1 MHTISLNFAVNF
13 ERMWAKIA
21 SFIIRNR
28 LFLLLLLV
36 IGTGFMGYHASQV
49 KMAYDLPRVIPTTDE
64 AYKEYQDF
72 KETYQ
77 SDGNFVVIGVQNP
90 NLFSLDFF
98 NEWYDLHNRLKEL
111 EGVVEVTSLIST
123 RNLKKQPDEKA
134 FEINQLFANKPQSQ
148 NKLDSQKRNLHKLPF
163 YEELYYNQTT
173 RATFMALEL
182 EKDLLNSANRE
193 NKINEIRDTA
203 ESFSEETGVKVRY
216 SGIPYIRSIRSGK
229 IKQELTLFSVF
240 AVLMTSLFL
249 VIFFRSVYAVVFPL
263 VVIAIVIISVLG
275 TIDLVGYRITI
286 LTGLIPPL
294 IVIIGIPN
302 FIYFL
307 NKYHNEYHK
316 HGNKMRAVT
325 RMVQKIGIVIF
336 LTNFTTAIGFGVL
349 FFTNSPIL
357 REFGLVA
364 SINVAVTFIVSIISI
379 PAVFSILPAPSSRQ
393 TKYLQNPWMQKIIG
407 FFITL
412 ITQHRYKVYL
422 TAISLTIAAIIGLS
436 QLRAVGYILDDIPQ
450 DDQLQQDLNF
460 FERHFKGIMPFEVL
474 VNTGQENGLRKLDN
488 LEKIGEFQDSL
499 NQFDEFA
506 RSISM
511 VNFIK
516 FTNQAFHSGNPK
528 AYELPS
534 SRDRTF
540 LMPYIRSMRDTGAL
554 NRRLVDSNNQV
565 ARISTRIEDIGSVK
579 LRESLNE
586 LKAIADSVF
595 TGKATSVTF
604 TGTSLL
610 FLKKNSYLIESLVYS
625 LLLAFSLVSII
636 MGILFRK
643 FRMVW
648 ISLLPNF
655 VPLLIT
661 AGLMGLLGLALK
673 PSTVLVFSIA
683 FGISVDDALH
693 YLVKYRQELENH
705 DWDIARTVEVTMH
718 ETGVSMI
725 YTSVVLFFGF
735 AIFYPSSFGGTSSL
749 GMLTSITLMVALCT
763 NLILLPSLILSFD
776 KKKRLPRNISD

>member
-1 MHTISLNFAVNF
+1 
-13 ERMWAKIA
+13 
-21 SFIIRNR
+21 
-28 LFLLLLLV
+28 
-36 IGTGFMGYHASQV
+36 MGYHASQV
-49 KMAYDLPRVIPTTDE
+49 RMAYDLPRVIPTTDE
-64 AYKEYQDF
+64 TYKEYQDF

-77 SDGNFVVIGVQNP
+77 SDGNFVMIGVQNP
-90 NLFSLDFF
+90 NLFSLYFF
-98 NEWYDLHNRLKEL
+98 NEWYDLHKRLEKMD
-111 EGVVEVTSLIST
+111 GVVEVTSLIST
-123 RNLKKQPDEKA
+123 RNLKKQSDAKA
-134 FEINQLFANKPQSQ
+134 FQIKKLFTKKPKSQSVLDNKKQT
-148 NKLDSQKRNLHKLPF
+148 LHRLPF
-163 YEELYYNQTT
+163 YKGLYYNKATK
-173 RATFMALEL
+173 ATFMAIKL
-182 EKDLLNSANRE
+182 EKSLLNSANRE
-193 NKINEIRDTA
+193 NKIHEIRSVA
-203 ESFSEETGVKVRY
+203 EEFSEKTDAEVKY
-216 SGIPYIRSIRSGK
+216 SGIPYIRTIRSGK
-229 IKQELTLFSVF
+229 IKQELTLFSIF

-249 VIFFRSVYAVVFPL
+249 VLFFRSLYAVVFPL

-357 REFGLVA
+357 KEFGLVA
-364 SINVAVTFIVSIISI
+364 SINVAVTFIVSIVSI
-379 PAVFSILPAPSSRQ
+379 PAVFSILPAPSSRE
-393 TKYLQNPWMQKIIG
+393 TKYLENSWIQKVIS
-407 FFITL
+407 FFISL
-412 ITQHRYKVYL
+412 ITQHRSKVYL
-422 TAISLTIAAIIGLS
+422 TAISFTVLALIGIS
-436 QLRAVGYILDDIPQ
+436 QLKVVGYILDDIPKE
-450 DDQLQQDLNF
+450 DQLQKDLNF
-460 FERHFKGIMPFEVL
+460 FEDHFKGIMPFEIL
-474 VNTGQENGLRKLDN
+474 VNTGSQDGLRNLDN
-488 LEKIGEFQDSL
+488 LEKISQFQDSL
-499 NQFDEFA
+499 NKHNQFS
-506 RSISM
+506 RSLSL
-511 VNFIK
+511 VNFLK
-516 FTNQAFHSGNPK
+516 FANQAFRGGNPG

-534 SRDRTF
+534 DRDRAF
-540 LMPYIRSMRDTGAL
+540 LMPYIRSIRDTGAL

-565 ARISTRIEDIGSVK
+565 ARISTLIKDIGSVR
-579 LRESLNE
+579 LREKLNQ
-586 LKAIADSVF
+586 LKSTADSLF
-595 TGKATSVTF
+595 SGEKTSVTF

-625 LLLAFSLVSII
+625 LLLAFSFVSII

-661 AGLMGLLGLALK
+661 AGLMGLLGFALK

-693 YLVKYRQELENH
+693 YLVKYRQELANH
-705 DWDIARTVEVTMH
+705 DWDIVKTVEVTMR
-718 ETGVSMI
+718 ETGVSMT
-725 YTSVVLFFGF
+725 YTSLVLFFGF

-749 GMLTSITLMVALCT
+749 GMLTSITLIVALLT

-776 KKKRLPRNISD
+776 KKKRLPGNLSD